1 MHFNDPTNYSY
12 LLGGAIALIVSLLIF
27 SKEPK
32 KLLNILFGGSLF
44 LWSISLLFNA
54 LTFLF
59 VNPDE
64 KAVEIIR
71 DITTSAGIISAT
83 LIFAASY
90 SMYKGTHFLKKKY
103 FFFPVCIITIVSV
116 IIVILFDHVVW
127 ENETGE
133 GVKTTQES
141 WVLIFLYVIPAIL
154 IIFAEYYFI
163 KTRKEISDTLVRRRI
178 LYFILGFVFIFCGVL
193 VYAIFGI
200 LEHTVGINHSIVE
213 YISWI
218 IASTLWATGP
228 ILMLIGFYQG
238 KIHKKEKYEKDE
250 SITLQ

>member
-1 MHFNDPTNYSY
+1 MYFNDPTNYAY
-12 LLGGAIALIVSLLIF
+12 ILGGVIALIVSLLIF
-27 SKEPK
+27 SKDPK
-32 KLLNILFGGSLF
+32 KILNILFGGSLF
-44 LWSISLLFNA
+44 LWSISLLCNA

-71 DITTSAGIISAT
+71 DYTTSAGVISAT
-83 LIFAASY
+83 LIFAAAY
-90 SMYKGTHFLKKKY
+90 SMYKGTHFLKKWY

-127 ENETGE
+127 DNETGE

-141 WVLIFLYVIPAIL
+141 WVLIFLYVIPAIM

-163 KTRKEISDTLVRRRI
+163 KTRMEVSDKLVRKRI

-193 VYAIFGI
+193 VYILFSI
-200 LEHTVGINHSIVE
+200 LEQTVGIKHSIVE
-213 YISWI
+213 YSSWI
-218 IASTLWATGP
+218 IASIFWALGP

-238 KIHKKEKYEKDE
+238 KIHKKEKYKQDE
-250 SITLQ
+250 SIAL